1 MFSGNT
7 NLKTVKL
14 HAKKIETAAFAN
26 CSNLE
31 SIEGLDSVCYFA
43 SGCFAGCIKLNLG
56 HITIPSA

>member
-1 MFSGNT
+1 MFSGNI
-7 NLKTVKL
+7 NLKIVKL
-14 HAKKIETAAFAN
+14 HAKKIGLAAFTN